1 MNKIIILLTMFVA
14 IKIVDKMLSNKP
26 DNIRELAISI
36 TGTAFLVWIIST
48 ISAPNIPVL
57 QFFIGFIKN
66 LSILALIIADA
77 LFAFKKIFE

>member
-66 LSILALIIADA
+66 LSILVLIIADA
-77 LFAFKKIFE
+77 LFVFKKIFE

>member
-77 LFAFKKIFE
+77 LFVFKKIFE